1 MHNEPVQDAK
11 RVAQA
16 VCALAANYAI
26 ACDPKA
32 SLKRGGWCKPPS
44 GYVKLNVDAAF
55 DWDLLQGA
63 MGAVIRDDRGHMV
76 VAGNK
81 LIDSCYDVLTVEAM
95 ALKFGLNMALTAGCN
110 RLIVNS
116 DNLELMEIMNK
127 DGQYAGDAAAIVD
140 DCYHLA
146 CEFSSIVFEF
156 CPRESNGV
164 AHELAR
170 IARSSLCNE
179 WLDNAPSELLPLLLK
194 DVSLITN
201 E

>member
-1 MHNEPVQDAK
+1 
-11 RVAQA
+11 
-16 VCALAANYAI
+16 
-26 ACDPKA
+26 
-32 SLKRGGWCKPPS
+32 
-44 GYVKLNVDAAF
+44 
-55 DWDLLQGA
+55 
-63 MGAVIRDDRGHMV
+63 
-76 VAGNK
+76 
-81 LIDSCYDVLTVEAM
+81 M
-95 ALKFGLNMALTAGCN
+95 ALKFGLNMALTTRCN
-110 RLIVNS
+110 RLIGNS

-146 CEFSSIVFEF
+146 CEFRSIVFEF
-156 CPRESNGV
+156 CPRESNVV

>member
-1 MHNEPVQDAK
+1 MAENFI
-11 RVAQA
+11 
-16 VCALAANYAI
+16 AANSPRPRV
-26 ACDPKA
+26 C
-32 SLKRGGWCKPPS
+32 LGGWTRPRT

-63 MGAVIRDDRGHMV
+63 MGAIIRDDRGHMV

-81 LIDSCYDVLTVEAM
+81 LIDYCYDVLTVEAL
-95 ALKFGLNMALTAGCN
+95 ALKFGLNTVLTAGCN

-170 IARSSLCNE
+170 IARSSLF
-179 WLDNAPSELLPLLLK
+179 
-194 DVSLITN
+194 
-201 E
+201 